1 MNYVSKIYSLSSTIL
16 CFIWFAAYQNLSY
29 LPPQNIYVYFVVLYS
44 ETFGESN
51 VGLLTGDSAV
61 NRDAQIL
68 IMTTEILRN
77 MLYPRYISMG
87 ACMLHISY

>member
-1 MNYVSKIYSLSSTIL
+1 MVRN
-16 CFIWFAAYQNLSY
+16 
-29 LPPQNIYVYFVVLYS
+29 S

-77 MLYPRYISMG
+77 MLYQRYISMG
-87 ACMLHISY
+87 LYTVAF

>member
-1 MNYVSKIYSLSSTIL
+1 MFVIFNFIL
-16 CFIWFAAYQNLSY
+16 W
-29 LPPQNIYVYFVVLYS
+29 YFYS

-77 MLYPRYISMG
+77 MLYQRYTMG
-87 ACMLHISY
+87 LYTVAY